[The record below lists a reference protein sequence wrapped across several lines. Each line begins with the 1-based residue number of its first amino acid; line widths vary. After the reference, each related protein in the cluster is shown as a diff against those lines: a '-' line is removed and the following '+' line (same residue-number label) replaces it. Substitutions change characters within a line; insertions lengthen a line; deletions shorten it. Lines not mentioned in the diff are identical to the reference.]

1 MLNKMLIRSFH
12 ILAVTVPPSAMG
24 LESSQP
30 RSVTFTP
37 SGWRGM
43 VAADD
48 PQAAQWGTEILKR
61 GGNAVDAA
69 VATAFG
75 MAVTRPHYAALG
87 GGGFM
92 VHCPAPQN
100 GLASEC
106 TVLDFREKAPMTAKK
121 DMYIRNGKADT
132 TLSQQGALASGT
144 PGVPAGLLAALSQ
157 FGSRKVNQVLSDP
170 IQWAKQ
176 GVRVSAH
183 TETALSMS
191 WTSFNAEARKIFS
204 CQNKTETPCKAGD
217 VLIQSDLAK
226 TLSLISKKGH
236 EGFYK
241 GITAKRIAA
250 AMKLDGGLISEA
262 DLTSYKPQTRKP
274 IVGKFRNYEVI
285 TMPPPSSG
293 GILLVQL
300 LKYFEFAQKSSH
312 VDESPISW
320 RTHHSKT
327 HAMSLA
333 FSDRTTHLGDA
344 DFYPVPS
351 DKLLSEKYLS
361 ERWMSFRPDKAALP
375 TAPGEPIK
383 EPDQTTHLS
392 VIDSA
397 GNAVAMTLTVN
408 GYFGSGY
415 VPKGTGI
422 VMNNE
427 MDDFALQ
434 PGVPN
439 MFGLVGSEANSIAPS
454 KRPLSSMTPTIVRD
468 DGGNARIAL
477 GAAGG
482 PRIITSVY
490 QTIIN
495 RLHFGMSLTDSVA
508 APRIHHQWKP
518 RQLFFEM
525 NRFAPDV
532 ISKLKEMGYE
542 LSEKEGLAVV
552 HAVERSPNGQ
562 VFGAADPR
570 GEGVAVAQ

>member
-1 MLNKMLIRSFH
+1 MHFPIVQLLVFTT
-12 ILAVTVPPSAMG
+12 ILTPRAQA
-24 LESSQP
+24 EDSSPP

-37 SGWRGM
+37 SGWKGM

-48 PQAAQWGTEILKR
+48 HQAAQWGTEILNR

-92 VHCPAPQN
+92 VYCPAPKN
-100 GLASEC
+100 GLAGEC
-106 TVLDFREKAPMTAKK
+106 SVLDFREKAPLAAEK
-121 DMYIRNGKADT
+121 DMYVRNGKADT

-144 PGVPAGLLAALSQ
+144 PGVPAGLISALSQ
-157 FGSRKVNQVLSDP
+157 FGTKKLSQVLSEP

-176 GVRVSAH
+176 GITVSAH
-183 TETALSMS
+183 TETALKLS
-191 WTSFNAEARKIFS
+191 WKTFNPEARLIFS
-204 CQNKTETPCKAGD
+204 CNKKSSEPCKSGD
-217 VLIQSDLAK
+217 TLTQKDLSK
-226 TLSLISKKGH
+226 TLLLVSKTGH
-236 EGFYK
+236 DGFYR
-241 GITAKRIAA
+241 GVTAKRIAS
-250 AMKLDGGLISEA
+250 AMKMDGGIISEA
-262 DLTSYKPQTRKP
+262 DLASYKPQVRKP
-274 IVGKFRNYEVI
+274 ILGKFKDYEIV

-300 LKYFEFAQKSSH
+300 LKYFEFAHNASH
-312 VDESPISW
+312 VDESPISV
-320 RTHHSKT
+320 RTLHSKA

-333 FSDRTTHLGDA
+333 FSDRTKHLGDS
-344 DFYPVPS
+344 DFYSVPTNT
-351 DKLLSEKYLS
+351 LISETYLRS
-361 ERWMSFRPDKAALP
+361 RWKSFNPDKALLP
-375 TAPGEPIK
+375 DAPGEPLN
-383 EPDQTTHLS
+383 EPAQTTHLS
-392 VIDSA
+392 VVDSA

-427 MDDFALQ
+427 MDDFSLQ

-439 MFGLVGSEANSIAPS
+439 MFGLVGSEANSIAPG
-454 KRPLSSMTPTIVRD
+454 KRPLSSMSPTIVRD
-468 DGGNARIAL
+468 SGGNVRLSL

-490 QTIIN
+490 QTIVN

-508 APRIHHQWKP
+508 VARIHHQWRP
-518 RQLFFEM
+518 QQVFFEM
-525 NRFAPDV
+525 HRFSPDTL
-532 ISKLKEMGYE
+532 SKLKSMGYE
-542 LSEKEGLAVV
+542 LIEKEGLAVV
-552 HAVERSPNGQ
+552 HAVERTPNGQ

-570 GEGVAVAQ
+570 GEGVALGQ

>member
-1 MLNKMLIRSFH
+1 
-12 ILAVTVPPSAMG
+12 
-24 LESSQP
+24 
-30 RSVTFTP
+30 
-37 SGWRGM
+37 M

-48 PQAAQWGTEILKR
+48 LQAAQWGTETLKR

-106 TVLDFREKAPMTAKK
+106 TVLDFREKAPLTAKK

-157 FGSRKVNQVLSDP
+157 FGTRKVSQVLSDP
-170 IQWAKQ
+170 IQWARQ

-191 WTSFNAEARKIFS
+191 WKSFNAEARKIFS

-250 AMKLDGGLISEA
+250 SMKLDGGLISEA
-262 DLTSYKPQTRKP
+262 DLAAYKPQTRKP
-274 IVGKFRNYEVI
+274 SVGKFRNYEVI

-312 VDESPISW
+312 VDESPVSW
-320 RTHHSKT
+320 RTLHSKA

-351 DKLLSEKYLS
+351 DKLLSENYLRA
-361 ERWMSFRPDKAALP
+361 RWKSFLPDKTALP
-375 TAPGEPIK
+375 DAPGEPLR

-415 VPKGTGI
+415 VPKGTGV

-439 MFGLVGSEANSIAPS
+439 MFGLIGSEANSIAPG

-468 DGGNARIAL
+468 DGGNARLAL

-508 APRIHHQWKP
+508 APRIHHQWRP
-518 RQLFFEM
+518 QQVFFEM
-525 NRFAPDV
+525 NRFSPHDL
-532 ISKLKEMGYE
+532 SKLKEMGYE
-542 LSEKEGLAVV
+542 LNEKEGLAVI
-552 HAVERSPNGQ
+552 HAVERTPNGQ